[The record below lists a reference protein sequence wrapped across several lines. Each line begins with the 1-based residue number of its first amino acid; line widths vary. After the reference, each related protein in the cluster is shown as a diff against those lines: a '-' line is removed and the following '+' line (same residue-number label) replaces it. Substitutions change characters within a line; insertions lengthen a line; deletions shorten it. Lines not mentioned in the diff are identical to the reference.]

1 MQFLNPQFLWLLLL
15 GIVPLMLYLFRRKSK
30 TVRVSTLVFF
40 KTLAREH
47 QESAWLRRLKKWLS
61 FVLTILI
68 LSLAVFVLSRLIA
81 TQDDS
86 DQYRTVVILL
96 DRSASM
102 SVVDENGESRLE
114 AGKRILRERL
124 GTVPEEVG
132 VALIA
137 YDVRPEVLQPRTLK
151 RRELISRLDSVS
163 LRPMSDEPA
172 AALDAARLIAGLEKP
187 AVIWHASDHRLL
199 AEVSPEAVDT
209 ENTTEEA
216 EADPEGTASV
226 LPEGITVKELDL
238 ALPGSLNAGITAF
251 RIRPVPLEY
260 SRYEVYVQLALN
272 EGAPEEVQSRLE
284 VSVGGIP
291 NQYREVDLKPGERT
305 GITFRLNGVSEQLLH
320 LRLKTESDVF
330 PLDNDVTIPIPD
342 ARPVLAAW
350 IRPDETEDPYTR
362 FALSAV
368 QESGSFELLKGSPEA
383 WPLSEEVDAVIFD
396 GWLPEEW
403 PESVPAIVI
412 NPPRSSGPV
421 LARAL
426 SNPIPYDSVRVGNEE
441 HPVLFRVSSS
451 RVAVTQTAVF
461 QGTGSLEPLWLAGQE
476 PVLAA
481 GEVKGQRLVVMGFS
495 PGRSE
500 RLPLTASFPLLIGNS
515 LLWAVDRDMESTGL
529 HLLSSGDLAKVRGES
544 ITWQEW
550 RDGALRKTR
559 LPLSGDV
566 IELDRVGVWETDGGE
581 RGASHILSA
590 RESNIPYRSPEA
602 GDSAGDYFKV
612 EGSIGAK
619 LKIWLLAILVCI
631 LLLES
636 FLFHRFSVY

>member
-1 MQFLNPQFLWLLLL
+1 MQFLTPQFLWLLLL
-15 GIVPLMLYLFRRKSK
+15 GIIPLMLYLFRRKSK
-30 TVRVSTLVFF
+30 TVNVSTLVFF

-61 FVLTILI
+61 FALTILI

-81 TQDDS
+81 KQDDP

-102 SVVDENGESRLE
+102 GVVDDNGESRLE

-124 GTVPEEVG
+124 GKVPEEVG

-163 LRPMSDEPA
+163 LRPMSDDPA
-172 AALDAARLIAGLEKP
+172 AALDAAKLIAGLEEP
-187 AVIWHASDHRLL
+187 AAIWHASDHRLL
-199 AEVSPEAVDT
+199 PE
-209 ENTTEEA
+209 TEESEEGVSA
-216 EADPEGTASV
+216 ENADP
-226 LPEGITVKELDL
+226 LPEGLVVRELDL
-238 ALPGSLNAGITAF
+238 SLPEVLNGGITAF
-251 RIRPVPLEY
+251 QIRPVPLEY
-260 SRYEVYVQLALN
+260 SRYEIYVQLALN
-272 EGAPEEVQSRLE
+272 EAASAEVQSRLE

-291 NQYREVDLKPGERT
+291 NQYREIDLKPGERI
-305 GITFRLNGVSEQLLH
+305 GLTFRLNGVSEQLLH
-320 LRLKTESDVF
+320 LHLKTEGDLF
-330 PLDNDVTIPIPD
+330 HLDDHVTIPLPD
-342 ARPVLAAW
+342 AQPVLAAW
-350 IRPDETEDPYTR
+350 IRPDDAEDPYTR
-362 FALSAV
+362 FALSSV
-368 QESGSFELLKGSPEA
+368 QESGSFELLKGSPDA

-403 PESVPAIVI
+403 PEDIPAIVI
-412 NPPRSSGPV
+412 NPPGSSGPV

-426 SNPIPYDSVRVGNEE
+426 TNPIPYDSIRVGNEE

-451 RVAVTQTAVF
+451 RIAVTQTAVF
-461 QGTGSLEPLWLAGQE
+461 QSTGSLEPLWLAGRE

-500 RLPLTASFPLLIGNS
+500 RLPLTASFPLLIGNA
-515 LLWAVDRDMESTGL
+515 LLWAVDRDMESTGVEL
-529 HLLSSGDLAKVRGES
+529 HSSGNLAKVSGKS
-544 ITWQEW
+544 ITWQQWKGDE
-550 RDGALRKTR
+550 LQTVK
-559 LPLSGDV
+559 LPLANDV
-566 IELDRVGVWETDGGE
+566 LELDRIGVWETDEGV

-590 RESNIPYRSPEA
+590 KESNIMARAGEA
-602 GDSAGDYFKV
+602 DTSSDDYFAV
-612 EGSIGAK
+612 EGSIGARLK
-619 LKIWLLAILVCI
+619 LWLLSAVVVI